1 MIIMPFMNDMELTEI
16 GMYQMMRQTPYL
28 GSYVELLFGF

>member
-1 MIIMPFMNDMELTEI
+1 MPFMNDMELTEI
-16 GMYQMMRQTPYL
+16 GMYQMMRQTHL